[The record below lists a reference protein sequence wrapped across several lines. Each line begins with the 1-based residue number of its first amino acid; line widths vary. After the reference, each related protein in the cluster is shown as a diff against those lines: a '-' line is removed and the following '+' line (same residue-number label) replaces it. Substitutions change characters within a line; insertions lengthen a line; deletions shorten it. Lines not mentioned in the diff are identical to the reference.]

1 MLHPNLIKHVTLDGH
16 SLTLESFIAVARFGA
31 SVELSSE
38 AMRLMEE
45 SRALADRISQE
56 GRVAYGIT
64 TGFGEFQKVAVAKE
78 LSNQLSTN
86 LSRTRTKSCA
96 A

>member
-64 TGFGEFQKVAVAKE
+64 TA
-78 LSNQLSTN
+78 S
-86 LSRTRTKSCA
+86 SRRSPSPRSCPISFPPT
-96 A
+96 